1 MRTTCPAGISCLS
14 SRDPVKRLL
23 DRLWK
28 SHANEIAVRVQV
40 VFAGFVDHA
49 EQSVLLRKIIVDYP
63 IELSQLQGRRIIIVA
78 YANRKPMF
86 LAGGARFSCRGAP
99 PKHFSGDAPLR
110 LQVPS

>member
-40 VFAGFVDHA
+40 VFAGFVDNSNHFVVRG
-49 EQSVLLRKIIVDYP
+49 EFVLKNRVQ
-63 IELSQLQGRRIIIVA
+63 LSQL
-78 YANRKPMF
+78 
-86 LAGGARFSCRGAP
+86 
-99 PKHFSGDAPLR
+99 
-110 LQVPS
+110 